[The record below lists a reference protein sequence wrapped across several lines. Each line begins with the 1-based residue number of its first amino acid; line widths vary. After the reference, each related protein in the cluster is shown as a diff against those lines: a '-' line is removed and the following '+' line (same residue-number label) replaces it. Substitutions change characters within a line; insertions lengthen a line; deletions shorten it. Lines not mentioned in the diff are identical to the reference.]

1 MLILTNCGFFWSPIV
16 TKTKQNGKQNKSSN
30 STIIVHF
37 IERIKRRSD
46 NNMTIGSVFVSY

>member
-1 MLILTNCGFFWSPIV
+1 MFILTNCGFFWSPIV
-16 TKTKQNGKQNKSSN
+16 TKNKKTEN
-30 STIIVHF
+30 RINHQIIVHF